1 MKQLRYFLKFA
12 FNGTNYHGWQM
23 QNNSISVQEVIDEG
37 LSRLLREK
45 INVCGAGRTDTGVH
59 AKEFFAHFDTSN
71 VFSVDERKNLVN
83 RLNKYYP
90 DDIAIEDLIPVIPTA
105 HARFDAI
112 SRTYKYFITQKK
124 DPFGKEFSFLL
135 FGEIDLNLMNEGAK
149 LLFDYS
155 DFSSFS
161 KADTQVK
168 TNNCKIMS
176 AEWTEENETLVFTI
190 KADRF
195 LRNMV
200 RAIVGT
206 LLDIGRKRISLY
218 DFNEIIKSKNRS
230 EAGYS
235 VPGLGLFLYKIEYPD
250 NIFLEPYKA
259 YKNI

>member
-1 MKQLRYFLKFA
+1 
-12 FNGTNYHGWQM
+12 M
-23 QNNSISVQEVIDEG
+23 QNNSVSVQEVINEG
-37 LSRLLREK
+37 LSLILREK

-71 VFSVDERKNLVN
+71 VFSVDERKNLVY

-90 DDIAIEDLIPVIPTA
+90 GDIAIEDLIPVIPTA

-112 SRTYKYFITQKK
+112 SRMYKYFIKRKK
-124 DPFGKEFSFLL
+124 DPFGKEFSFFL
-135 FGEIDLNLMNEGAK
+135 FGEIDLDLMNEGAK

-161 KADTQVK
+161 KADTQTK

-206 LLDIGRKRISLY
+206 LLDIGRKKISLE
-218 DFNEIIKSKNRS
+218 DFSKIIKSKNRS
-230 EAGYS
+230 DAGYS
-235 VPGLGLFLYKIEYPD
+235 VPGHGLFLYKIEYPD
-250 NIFLEPYKA
+250 NIFLHLH
-259 YKNI
+259 